1 MLLRLKLHHYLQMRG
16 IHYGWFMVFLAFTHS
31 MFSAAAMGVPSV
43 LIVPMAKDLGWTIG
57 ELSAPQGLRLA
68 LFGLGAPLAGGL
80 MLRYGPRM
88 MVSLSGILLLI
99 GLVISIITTEKW
111 QLWLGMGILLGI
123 APGLTAM
130 QIGSVIASRWF
141 KERQG
146 LVIGIM
152 SGALATGTLIF
163 MPIAA
168 WISEVASWRLALA
181 LPTLGSFLALIAFI
195 VFAFDRPQ
203 EVGLPAFGASDV
215 SPVPKPYNA
224 NFIALSL
231 QALRSGSR
239 SYLFW
244 ILALS
249 FAICGISSFG
259 LTQAHLV
266 PFCGD
271 LGIPF
276 AASAWLLA
284 VIGVCDLIGTIGSG
298 WLSDRY
304 DNRYLLLFYYGFRGV
319 ALLWLVLT
327 DPTLVGLTIFAVVYG
342 LDFIATVPPTVKLTI
357 AKFGAEMGPAIFAW
371 IFAAHHVAA
380 GLMTL
385 GTGISRDMLGSYIPA
400 FTFAG
405 VVCFMA
411 AFSFLLVN
419 NSTPKKNAV

>member
-16 IHYGWFMVFLAFTHS
+16 IHYGWFMVFLAFTQS

-130 QIGSVIASRWF
+130 QIGSVIASRWL

-168 WISEVASWRLALA
+168 
-181 LPTLGSFLALIAFI
+181 
-195 VFAFDRPQ
+195 
-203 EVGLPAFGASDV
+203 
-215 SPVPKPYNA
+215 
-224 NFIALSL
+224 
-231 QALRSGSR
+231 
-239 SYLFW
+239 
-244 ILALS
+244 
-249 FAICGISSFG
+249 
-259 LTQAHLV
+259 
-266 PFCGD
+266 
-271 LGIPF
+271 
-276 AASAWLLA
+276 
-284 VIGVCDLIGTIGSG
+284 
-298 WLSDRY
+298 
-304 DNRYLLLFYYGFRGV
+304 
-319 ALLWLVLT
+319 
-327 DPTLVGLTIFAVVYG
+327 
-342 LDFIATVPPTVKLTI
+342 
-357 AKFGAEMGPAIFAW
+357 
-371 IFAAHHVAA
+371 
-380 GLMTL
+380 
-385 GTGISRDMLGSYIPA
+385 
-400 FTFAG
+400 
-405 VVCFMA
+405 
-411 AFSFLLVN
+411 
-419 NSTPKKNAV
+419 